1 MMSWICIGDQTPTDG
16 QKVWYYFHH
25 EHFGFTIL
33 ERGEYEKHECIG
45 VDRNDDGSYVDGWPY
60 EKLDGTTGTTEGGK
74 APDAKV
80 WVHDVFGNDT
90 GWLTDDVT
98 HWMPDTG
105 QSEVDVGVP
114 DGYPLPKRLQN

>member
-1 MMSWICIGDQTPTDG
+1 MMSWIWIGDCKPTDG

-25 EHFGFTIL
+25 EEFGFTIL
-33 ERGEYEKHECIG
+33 ERGEYEEHGCIG
-45 VDRNDDGSYVDGWPY
+45 VKLNDDGTYVDGWPY
-60 EKLDGTTGTTEGGK
+60 EKLDGTWGTTENGK

-80 WVHDVFGNDT
+80 WLHDTFGNDT

-114 DGYPLPKRLQN
+114 DGHPLPKRLQN